1 MVQPWVQS
9 TPKLG
14 SRVGGSTTLSRA
26 CRPVSAVESHL
37 LLSQGQDGVGLE
49 HVVGGGIPQPQMVCP
64 AGGKKVVIARMK
76 RHPRGE
82 ESVVLSRLVHL
93 VVVVRVA
100 IFGGT
105 TSKNKTFVQHS
116 WPAVVEV
123 WPPPHE

>member
-1 MVQPWVQS
+1 MPLAPLAPLARVVSLTAPRGAAI
-9 TPKLG
+9 G
-14 SRVGGSTTLSRA
+14 SQHAPTSGYRVGGSTTLSLTH
-26 CRPVSAVESHL
+26 RPASAVESHL

-49 HVVGGGIPQPQMVCP
+49 HVVRGGIPQPQMVCP

-100 IFGGT
+100 IFG
-105 TSKNKTFVQHS
+105 TS
-116 WPAVVEV
+116 
-123 WPPPHE
+123 